1 MLGGVERPFVS
12 FFVLYAAVFF
22 GSRVAGCTQA
32 ASGANEEEDEKG
44 RQEEEGRE
52 RGAAAAAS
60 SEHRCVPTRFF
71 LSYVHFFLKPF
82 SFSLRSLSLS
92 LLILC

>member
-1 MLGGVERPFVS
+1 VLGGVERSFVS

-22 GSRVAGCTQA
+22 GSRVARCTQE

-44 RQEEEGRE
+44 RQGGRKE
-52 RGAAAAAS
+52 REAAAS

-82 SFSLRSLSLS
+82 SFSLRSLSL
-92 LLILC
+92 LILC